1 MNDYKNLLKLLFEKI
16 ERMRTETPSAGTR
29 FRLMGLTADIWEVA
43 ETLQKNVTACV
54 SKEAVLDADIDV
66 NYAEL
71 SEQVLAVELEESPAA
86 DDAINEQ
93 VRLMNEA
100 QTH

>member
-71 SEQVLAVELEESPAA
+71 SEQVLAVYHGDVPHDTWGLNCLLE
-86 DDAINEQ
+86 
-93 VRLMNEA
+93 VKRGGWGG
-100 QTH
+100 

>member
-29 FRLMGLTADIWEVA
+29 FRMMG
-43 ETLQKNVTACV
+43 
-54 SKEAVLDADIDV
+54 
-66 NYAEL
+66 L

>member
-29 FRLMGLTADIWEVA
+29 FRLMGLTADIWEVV

-54 SKEAVLDADIDV
+54 SCATPHPMDHCFV
-66 NYAEL
+66 
-71 SEQVLAVELEESPAA
+71 P
-86 DDAINEQ
+86 
-93 VRLMNEA
+93 RW
-100 QTH
+100 HG